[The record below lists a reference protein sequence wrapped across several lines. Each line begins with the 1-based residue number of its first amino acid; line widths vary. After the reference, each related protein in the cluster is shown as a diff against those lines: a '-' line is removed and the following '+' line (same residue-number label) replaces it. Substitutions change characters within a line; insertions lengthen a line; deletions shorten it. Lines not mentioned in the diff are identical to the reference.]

1 MKNLVRLVYSLNRL
15 DLTSS
20 ALFLNWKKYTPECI
34 LSILR
39 RGKEPLK
46 QCVARLAEAG
56 SLGSKAENQSA
67 EFCLK
72 PPGNVYIS
80 LKTTPPYPVELY
92 YKTEDKVEVIKY
104 LTTSNLFDRPMPSKE
119 IYNFV
124 LQEWGTKFALKK
136 SELNNLGL
144 IRALK
149 LTSDNMTVVKALLH

>member
-1 MKNLVRLVYSLNRL
+1 MYTFHFKKRERTTEAVRGEV
-15 DLTSS
+15 
-20 ALFLNWKKYTPECI
+20 
-34 LSILR
+34 
-39 RGKEPLK
+39 
-46 QCVARLAEAG
+46 G
-56 SLGSKAENQSA
+56 SLGFKAENQSA

-124 LQEWGTKFALKK
+124 LQE
-136 SELNNLGL
+136 
-144 IRALK
+144 
-149 LTSDNMTVVKALLH
+149 

>member
-1 MKNLVRLVYSLNRL
+1 M
-15 DLTSS
+15 
-20 ALFLNWKKYTPECI
+20 
-34 LSILR
+34 
-39 RGKEPLK
+39 
-46 QCVARLAEAG
+46 ARLAEAG

-124 LQEWGTKFALKK
+124 LQE
-136 SELNNLGL
+136 
-144 IRALK
+144 
-149 LTSDNMTVVKALLH
+149 